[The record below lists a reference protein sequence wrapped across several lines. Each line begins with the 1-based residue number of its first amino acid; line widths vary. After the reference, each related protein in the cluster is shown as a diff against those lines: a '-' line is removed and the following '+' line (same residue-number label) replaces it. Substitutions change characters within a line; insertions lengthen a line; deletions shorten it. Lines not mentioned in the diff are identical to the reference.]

1 MQRSRRWCVRCW
13 TFSLDCEGH
22 LWSYARG
29 LVNGRARMKC
39 SSDAMLAAMVA
50 HAFIML
56 WRLARRRC
64 LGAWCCWSVGG
75 GPYWA
80 ARPVRSVIL
89 SYSSRAVVL
98 PSPPPS
104 SSNKRGGEALV
115 HGVVDPRVGVLI
127 GYSTAGHPLAQFT
140 RGCPPRSSP
149 IQFRFPI
156 STYLGPS
163 RWVGRYIGRY
173 S

>member
-1 MQRSRRWCVRCW
+1 MPLSCYGGWRGGVALVRGVVDPG
-13 TFSLDCEGH
+13 S
-22 LWSYARG
+22 
-29 LVNGRARMKC
+29 
-39 SSDAMLAAMVA
+39 
-50 HAFIML
+50 
-56 WRLARRRC
+56 
-64 LGAWCCWSVGG
+64 
-75 GPYWA
+75 PYWA

-140 RGCPPRSSP
+140 RGGPPRSSP

-156 STYLGPS
+156 SNLP
-163 RWVGRYIGRY
+163 I
-173 S
+173 